1 VPPDAQARRT
11 ARRATPAPVSA
22 PGAPSHSHHSR
33 AHSRQHSHAR
43 AVLRSF
49 SRALVPD
56 ALWTLLLFGLV
67 WITHWPLLALPYY
80 WDEAGYYIPAAYD
93 FFRRGTLIPYSTLSN
108 AHPPLPSLYLA
119 AWWRVFGFAPLV
131 TRAAMC
137 LVAAVALSAVYRLA
151 HRLTHDRKA
160 AAATSLLTG
169 LYPVW
174 FVQSTLAHADLLAA
188 AGTLWGLCLFVSAKT
203 TAGVGVPRSVHTADP
218 KKPADSA
225 RQHPSVLSS
234 KTAPAHYGK
243 PDASRFRAL
252 VPASCCFALAAL
264 AKETAIATPLAL
276 AAWELWLALHAR
288 AGRSRANVPTGAPE
302 DLPTEA
308 SEPAKH
314 ETHPEE
320 THPSNTSLAAPG
332 HIRAALMLSAPVI
345 PLAAWFTYH
354 RWRTGFLFGNPEYL
368 RYNATSTLTPLRI
381 ALALAHRALHLTAHL
396 NLFVPVLLTLGC
408 LLLPRLPDRPVLAS
422 QDRARLLI
430 VILANWCFFSILGGA
445 LLTRYLLPVY
455 PLVLLLCVTVW
466 TSRIRHWG
474 GLVALSAAAFV
485 LGVFINPPY
494 RFAPEDTLAY
504 RDSILLQQD
513 AIAQILA
520 RYGRPTV
527 LTAWPASDELT
538 KPELGYVEHPLQV
551 VAIDNFSYPQIRVAA
566 ERAATEGA
574 TGEPYTVALLF
585 STKYDPPGLLL
596 RLEGRAGE
604 QNQALDERYFAF
616 HQDLDPR
623 TIAHLLGGSV
633 VWQEQRHGQWAAVV
647 HFDRPQV
654 ALLAP
659 GYADPFAP
667 L

>member
-1 VPPDAQARRT
+1 MTPLPVPPDAQARRA
-11 ARRATPAPVSA
+11 ARRATRAPISA
-22 PGAPSHSHHSR
+22 PGAPGLSR
-33 AHSRQHSHAR
+33 RSHAR
-43 AVLRSF
+43 ASLRYF
-49 SRALVPD
+49 FRAFVPD

-137 LVAAVALSAVYRLA
+137 LVAAVALAAVYRLA
-151 HRLTHDRKA
+151 HRLTHDRR
-160 AAATSLLTG
+160 AATATCLLTG

-188 AGTLWGLCLFVSAKT
+188 AGTLWGLCLFVSAQS
-203 TAGVGVPRSVHTADP
+203 AARVSRPVHNEEP
-218 KKPADSA
+218 ENPAHSA
-225 RQHPSVLSS
+225 RQHSTVLSS

-243 PDASRFRAL
+243 PDASRLRTLA
-252 VPASCCFALAAL
+252 PASCCFALAAL

-276 AAWELWLALHAR
+276 AAWELWLALRAR
-288 AGRSRANVPTGAPE
+288 AGRSRANGPTGAP
-302 DLPTEA
+302 DGLPPQGD
-308 SEPAKH
+308 EPATH
-314 ETHPEE
+314 ETHPA
-320 THPSNTSLAAPG
+320 NTSLAANG
-332 HIRAALMLSAPVI
+332 HLRAALMLSAPVI
-345 PLAAWFTYH
+345 PLAAWFAYH

-368 RYNATSTLTPLRI
+368 RYNATSTLNPLRI
-381 ALALAHRALHLTAHL
+381 ALALMHRALHLTAHL

-408 LLLPRLPDRPVLAS
+408 LLLPRLPDKLVLAK
-422 QDRARLLI
+422 QDRARLLV

-474 GLVALSAAAFV
+474 MLVALSAAAFV

-527 LTAWPASDELT
+527 LTAWPASDALT
-538 KPELGYVEHPLQV
+538 KPELGYVEDPLPV
-551 VAIDNFSYPQIRVAA
+551 VAIDNFSYPQIRIAA

-596 RLEGRAGE
+596 RLEGRLGE

-616 HQDLDPR
+616 HQDLDPQ
-623 TIAHLLGGSV
+623 TIAHLLGGGV

-654 ALLAP
+654 ALLSR
-659 GYADPFAP
+659 GRADPFAP